1 MSAIFV
7 AFYVLLCTRT
17 RTEIGILMRLF
28 PHNVTVI
35 RTFDHMW
42 LCLNE
47 LLAVSLLNIYL
58 PMSLCATLL

>member
-42 LCLNE
+42 LCLCH
-47 LLAVSLLNIYL
+47 Y
-58 PMSLCATLL
+58 